1 MSFADGP
8 AAGRRVG
15 VPPCRQMA
23 AACKLMADTAAP
35 GRYCRAMLINA
46 PLIGF
51 VSVTDATRARHFY
64 RDVLGL
70 ELVDESP
77 FALEF
82 DCAGTM
88 LRVTLANH
96 IEPAPY
102 TVLGWRVEDVGAA
115 VGALTAAGV
124 SPQIFEGFGQTAE
137 GIWLAPGGAKVAWFK
152 DPDGN
157 LLSVTEFPH

>member
-1 MSFADGP
+1 
-8 AAGRRVG
+8 
-15 VPPCRQMA
+15 
-23 AACKLMADTAAP
+23 MADTGTC
-35 GRYCRAMLINA
+35 GRYCRAMLTKA

-64 RDVLGL
+64 GGVLGL
-70 ELVDESP
+70 DLVEESP

-96 IEPAPY
+96 VAPAPY
-102 TVLGWRVEDVGAA
+102 TVLGWRVDDIEATVS
-115 VGALTAAGV
+115 ALTAAGV
-124 SPQIFEGFGQTAE
+124 SLQFYEGFGQTAE
-137 GIWLAPGGAKVAWFK
+137 GIWLAPGGAKVVWFK

-157 LLSVTEFPH
+157 LLSVTELPG